1 MAGTRNLPA
10 DANNEESI
18 LGLQITAYQAQL
30 YHSTD
35 NMKINTLTVV
45 SSLVVLQNATA
56 FAVPPLGQNVVARSS
71 TTTALAMGNPID
83 GENIIPNV

>member
-1 MAGTRNLPA
+1 
-10 DANNEESI
+10 
-18 LGLQITAYQAQL
+18 
-30 YHSTD
+30 
-35 NMKINTLTVV
+35 MKINTLTVV

-83 GENIIPNV
+83 GENIIYPERVEELGTLTKR

>member
-1 MAGTRNLPA
+1 MDCR
-10 DANNEESI
+10 
-18 LGLQITAYQAQL
+18 LQRTKYNFTTPLIT
-30 YHSTD
+30 
-35 NMKINTLTVV
+35 MKINTLTVV